1 MTVFA
6 NVKGTFASAKAIQ
19 AEFSRLAEI
28 TSDEEAKRIF
38 HECMEDMNSVIVDLQ
53 QRIEFMKAEEQQH
66 RNS

>member
-28 TSDEEAKRIF
+28 TEDEDAKRVF

-53 QRIEFMKAEEQQH
+53 HRIEFMKAEEQQF